1 MDLRDLNTAERI
13 RAFIDQELI
22 DEPHQNGDPLAADAL
37 DSVAIEQLITYLEE
51 AFGVTFRDEEVVAK
65 NFASVPTLA
74 ELVDEK
80 RAAARVD
87 RG

>member
-1 MDLRDLNTAERI
+1 MDTRDLDTAERI
-13 RAFIDQELI
+13 RSFIDEELM
-22 DEPHQNGDPLAADAL
+22 DDAVDGGDPLAADAL

-51 AFGVTFRDEEVVAK
+51 VFGVTFRDEEVVAK

-87 RG
+87 YG